1 MQYVTVCCSVLKCV
15 AVCVAVW
22 RSVLQCL
29 TMCCSVSQYVV
40 VHYSVLQCVAVCY
53 SVLQSVTTS
62 CRLLQCVAACSN
74 LLQCATVCYSVLQYA
89 ALCWSVLQ
97 CVLQCFAVRCAMRCC
112 GVQCAAVCATMHFF
126 IHVCFGVTLYR
137 LCGEFHQILR
147 PKQVKL
153 CNYTTR
159 NFKCVFNHTFPQFFA
174 LLVLK
179 AQNSVVQ
186 INSLQYFLSLI
197 TNLLLQIDCLFN
209 SSLLDPHTLILKPG
223 LTQKYVRVCF
233 WRIFWGRSVNNSEV
247 IPRSQAKRQKA
258 NCRHEHLN

>member
-1 MQYVTVCCSVLKCV
+1 
-15 AVCVAVW
+15 
-22 RSVLQCL
+22 
-29 TMCCSVSQYVV
+29 
-40 VHYSVLQCVAVCY
+40 
-53 SVLQSVTTS
+53 
-62 CRLLQCVAACSN
+62 
-74 LLQCATVCYSVLQYA
+74 
-89 ALCWSVLQ
+89 VLQ

-233 WRIFWGRSVNNSEV
+233 
-247 IPRSQAKRQKA
+247 
-258 NCRHEHLN
+258 